1 MTDTDGVTYG
11 IMDDDNAGVDLD
23 DDADAADDDVDTCD
37 DDDDVDGVVGVI
49 CDDGV
54 APGTDVAV
62 SSTETHVS
70 LLITS
75 PTKLAPHTTLL
86 STVIFPS
93 LPRRTLSAMML
104 MAFIFT
110 SLKSTVEIVLDFRRR
125 TYTTMTLPF
134 RNSVTSHS

>member
-11 IMDDDNAGVDLD
+11 ILDDDNAGVDTD
-23 DDADAADDDVDTCD
+23 DDADPADDDVDTCD
-37 DDDDVDGVVGVI
+37 DDVDGVVGLI

-54 APGTDVAV
+54 AAGTDVAV
-62 SSTETHVS
+62 LSTDTQLS
-70 LLITS
+70 LLIAS
-75 PTKLAPHTTLL
+75 PTALAPHTTLL

-93 LPRRTLSAMML
+93 LPCRTLSAMML
-104 MAFIFT
+104 MAFFFT
-110 SLKSTVEIVLDFRRR
+110 SLKSTVETVLDFRRR